1 MNITRPNKL
10 PDDETRAAHASPAHE
25 PRTNGA
31 AAKDDEGFRA
41 VMDATPAELP
51 QAPQPARSGPRRRG
65 SSPPATDPRGS
76 AFQPLVAKAAIDLAY
91 GLLCAAD
98 PALAGDPASLRDTS
112 GDVAA
117 TGPSGPVATGIEE
130 PGESAAN
137 ALGQGA
143 SADVVAASGSEMRGP
158 ESDPTAVQPSGG
170 HPTAVQPRGGHPT
183 AAQPSGGHPTAAQP
197 SGGHPTAA
205 QPSGGHPTAAQPSG
219 GHPTAAQP
227 SGGDPTAAQP
237 SGGHPT
243 AAQPSGGDPTAAQPS
258 GGDPTAVPPSG
269 SDPTGA
275 QPSGGDLTAAQRSGA
290 AAPATR
296 GGPQGPSSPRP
307 VDSTPSAV
315 ATSNAGPPA
324 PAALT
329 AIASPD
335 KRLHPASPQGSGAH
349 GISPSATTHDVRSPR
364 DAGAGDAGGPSNKQG
379 GGRPGTNDRPDADIV
394 DGVPVAIKGAQAV
407 PGVDVSLQP
416 APQGDKG
423 LTAVKPMSAVAAPA
437 GADTSGAAATSVR
450 SAHNQQ
456 IIRNAAHGEFEHPEL
471 GHVAVSARL
480 RDGEVDVRVTAL
492 RPETAA
498 FLTPHAGAMAADA
511 RAANVPIARVDVD
524 HKGGASSASSARSG
538 EGSGHHADS
547 NGHQEGDGDGKDVV
561 VPGPRRVRIVL

>member
-197 SGGHPTAA
+197 SGGH
-205 QPSGGHPTAAQPSG
+205 
-219 GHPTAAQP
+219 
-227 SGGDPTAAQP
+227 PTAAQP

>member
-1 MNITRPNKL
+1 GQDRAPEDRDVEGPTGRDPPRGRIDARAQGGRRRRRAHRQERMNITRPNKL

-41 VMDATPAELP
+41 VIDATPAELP

-98 PALAGDPASLRDTS
+98 PALAGVPPSLRDTS
-112 GDVAA
+112 GGVAA

-170 HPTAVQPRGGHPT
+170 HPTAV
-183 AAQPSGGHPTAAQP
+183 
-197 SGGHPTAA
+197 
-205 QPSGGHPTAAQPSG
+205 
-219 GHPTAAQP
+219 
-227 SGGDPTAAQP
+227 
-237 SGGHPT
+237 
-243 AAQPSGGDPTAAQPS
+243 QPSGGDPTAAQPS

-407 PGVDVSLQP
+407 PGLDVSLQP

-456 IIRNAAHGEFEHPEL
+456 II
-471 GHVAVSARL
+471 
-480 RDGEVDVRVTAL
+480 
-492 RPETAA
+492 
-498 FLTPHAGAMAADA
+498 
-511 RAANVPIARVDVD
+511 
-524 HKGGASSASSARSG
+524 
-538 EGSGHHADS
+538 
-547 NGHQEGDGDGKDVV
+547 
-561 VPGPRRVRIVL
+561 

>member
-170 HPTAVQPRGGHPT
+170 H
-183 AAQPSGGHPTAAQP
+183 
-197 SGGHPTAA
+197 
-205 QPSGGHPTAAQPSG
+205 
-219 GHPTAAQP
+219 
-227 SGGDPTAAQP
+227 
-237 SGGHPT
+237 
-243 AAQPSGGDPTAAQPS
+243 PTAAQPS

>member
-170 HPTAVQPRGGHPT
+170 HPTAVQPR
-183 AAQPSGGHPTAAQP
+183 
-197 SGGHPTAA
+197 
-205 QPSGGHPTAAQPSG
+205 
-219 GHPTAAQP
+219 
-227 SGGDPTAAQP
+227 
-237 SGGHPT
+237 GGHPT

>member
-1 MNITRPNKL
+1 GQDRAPEDRDVEGPTGRDPPRGRIDARAQGGRRRRRAHRQERMNITRPNKL

-170 HPTAVQPRGGHPT
+170 P
-183 AAQPSGGHPTAAQP
+183 
-197 SGGHPTAA
+197 
-205 QPSGGHPTAAQPSG
+205 
-219 GHPTAAQP
+219 PTAAQP

-315 ATSNAGPPA
+315 ATS
-324 PAALT
+324 
-329 AIASPD
+329 
-335 KRLHPASPQGSGAH
+335 
-349 GISPSATTHDVRSPR
+349 
-364 DAGAGDAGGPSNKQG
+364 
-379 GGRPGTNDRPDADIV
+379 
-394 DGVPVAIKGAQAV
+394 
-407 PGVDVSLQP
+407 
-416 APQGDKG
+416 
-423 LTAVKPMSAVAAPA
+423 
-437 GADTSGAAATSVR
+437 
-450 SAHNQQ
+450 
-456 IIRNAAHGEFEHPEL
+456 
-471 GHVAVSARL
+471 
-480 RDGEVDVRVTAL
+480 
-492 RPETAA
+492 
-498 FLTPHAGAMAADA
+498 
-511 RAANVPIARVDVD
+511 
-524 HKGGASSASSARSG
+524 
-538 EGSGHHADS
+538 
-547 NGHQEGDGDGKDVV
+547 
-561 VPGPRRVRIVL
+561 